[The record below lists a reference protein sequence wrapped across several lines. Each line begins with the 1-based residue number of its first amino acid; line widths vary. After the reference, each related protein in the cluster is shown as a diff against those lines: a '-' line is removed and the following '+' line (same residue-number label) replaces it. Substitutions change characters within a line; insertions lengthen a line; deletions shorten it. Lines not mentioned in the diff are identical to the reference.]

1 MNMLLQLV
9 LDVSFSILTHPEAT
23 CSLEVHLMDLYLQEK
38 SIRLQIHACY
48 TLFLYFQIVKQDLV
62 CI

>member
-1 MNMLLQLV
+1 
-9 LDVSFSILTHPEAT
+9 VSFSILTHPEAT

-48 TLFLYFQIVKQDLV
+48 TLFLCFQIVKQDLV